1 MPQLVLQD
9 KRGFTLI
16 EFLIALV
23 ILSIGLLGVLQ
34 ALDMSMRHNLSTKL
48 RGNAMMLADQTM
60 AQQHVGIPNVG
71 AVVNNYTINAVAYTV
86 NTVVGNLTANS
97 KTVNVTVNWNDR
109 GVARNYTVSTVIRHD

>member
-48 RGNAMMLADQTM
+48 RGNAMMLADQAM
-60 AQQHVGIPNVG
+60 AQQHAGIPNVG
-71 AVVNNYTINAVAYTV
+71 AAVNNYTINAVVYTV

-109 GVARNYTVSTVIRHD
+109 GVARNHTVSTVIRHD